1 MIVYERLASIEKI
14 LEEAKKLPFSSKVM
28 IDADEMGLLLKEI
41 KVRLKNGYVI
51 KNWFKMDRFSIQN
64 IQRLDSLESELDFE
78 KASSLFLKLRVLEK
92 EDESYKPIRNHL
104 RNLIKDY
111 EEKNII
117 NISHY
122 IGINSDLAETLV
134 QAENDFYEKR
144 KKRIKAKLKE
154 AGLTQ
159 NDLAKILGHRKS
171 YMSELINGLR
181 PFSKEDLIVI
191 NRLFKIKL
199 EDLIPTF
206 IKQDRASH
214 IKKTLESLSHSKI
227 KLTKSDFDLQMV

>member
-1 MIVYERLASIEKI
+1 
-14 LEEAKKLPFSSKVM
+14 
-28 IDADEMGLLLKEI
+28 
-41 KVRLKNGYVI
+41 
-51 KNWFKMDRFSIQN
+51 MDRFSIQN
-64 IQRLDSLESELDFE
+64 IQRLNILESELDFE

-92 EDESYKPIRNHL
+92 EDESYRPIREHL
-104 RNLIKDY
+104 RKLIKDY
-111 EEKNII
+111 EEKNWADE
-117 NISHY
+117 NLISDNQ
-122 IGINSDLAETLV
+122 IKDSDLAEAIV
-134 QAENDFYEKR
+134 QAENNFYQKR
-144 KKRIKAKLKE
+144 KELIKTKLKK

-159 NDLAKILGHRKS
+159 NDLAKILGHRKG

-181 PFSKEDLIVI
+181 PFSKEDLIII

-199 EDLIPTF
+199 EDLIPTI

>member
-1 MIVYERLASIEKI
+1 
-14 LEEAKKLPFSSKVM
+14 
-28 IDADEMGLLLKEI
+28 
-41 KVRLKNGYVI
+41 
-51 KNWFKMDRFSIQN
+51 MDKFSIQH
-64 IQRLDSLESELDFE
+64 IQKLSSLTSELDYE

-92 EDESYKPIRNHL
+92 ENKSYKPIRNHL
-104 RNLIKDY
+104 RTLIKDY
-111 EEKNII
+111 EKRNWADEHSITDNQIKE
-117 NISHY
+117 
-122 IGINSDLAETLV
+122 SDLAEALV
-134 QAENDFYEKR
+134 QVENDFYQRR
-144 KKRIKAKLKE
+144 KELIKIKLKE

-159 NDLAKILGHRKS
+159 NDLAKILEHRKG

-206 IKQDRASH
+206 IKQDRAFH

-227 KLTKSDFDLQMV
+227 RLTKKDFDLQMS

>member
-1 MIVYERLASIEKI
+1 
-14 LEEAKKLPFSSKVM
+14 
-28 IDADEMGLLLKEI
+28 
-41 KVRLKNGYVI
+41 
-51 KNWFKMDRFSIQN
+51 MDRFSIQN
-64 IQRLDSLESELDFE
+64 IQRLNSLESELDFE
-78 KASSLFLKLRVLEK
+78 KASSLFLKLRVIEK
-92 EDESYKPIRNHL
+92 EDESYKPIRKHL
-104 RNLIKDY
+104 RKLIKDY
-111 EEKNII
+111 EEKNWGDESSITDNQI
-117 NISHY
+117 KD
-122 IGINSDLAETLV
+122 SDLAETLV

-214 IKKTLESLSHSKI
+214 IKRTLESLSHNKI
-227 KLTKSDFDLQMV
+227 RLTKKDFDLQMV

>member
-1 MIVYERLASIEKI
+1 
-14 LEEAKKLPFSSKVM
+14 
-28 IDADEMGLLLKEI
+28 
-41 KVRLKNGYVI
+41 
-51 KNWFKMDRFSIQN
+51 
-64 IQRLDSLESELDFE
+64 
-78 KASSLFLKLRVLEK
+78 
-92 EDESYKPIRNHL
+92 
-104 RNLIKDY
+104 
-111 EEKNII
+111 
-117 NISHY
+117 
-122 IGINSDLAETLV
+122 V

-144 KKRIKAKLKE
+144 KERIKSKLKE

-214 IKKTLESLSHSKI
+214 IKRTLESLSHNKI
-227 KLTKSDFDLQMV
+227 KLTKKDFDLQMV

>member
-1 MIVYERLASIEKI
+1 
-14 LEEAKKLPFSSKVM
+14 
-28 IDADEMGLLLKEI
+28 
-41 KVRLKNGYVI
+41 
-51 KNWFKMDRFSIQN
+51 MDKFSIQN
-64 IQRLDSLESELDFE
+64 IHRLNSLESELDLE

-92 EDESYKPIRNHL
+92 EDESYKPIRKHL

-111 EEKNII
+111 EEKNWADEDSITDNQI
-117 NISHY
+117 KD
-122 IGINSDLAETLV
+122 SDLAETLI
-134 QAENDFYEKR
+134 QAENDFYQKR
-144 KKRIKAKLKE
+144 KELIKKKLKE
-154 AGLTQ
+154 VGLTQ
-159 NDLAKILGHRKS
+159 NDLAKILGHRKG

-214 IKKTLESLSHSKI
+214 IKRTLESFSHSKI